1 MKKIISFILVTM
13 CFMFGACFSVFG
25 MVGYNAVIVND
36 GIVYQADWLDNH
48 YTYGAFSED
57 LKDYDMTSPQSRAY
71 IIKSQNELDDVFAEF
86 PDIDFDKKMVLVY
99 CYTTVYVRKQVLNK
113 VALEGDVLTVQFD
126 VVRGKFGHADA
137 AMPHRRT
144 LAVKLDRVEVAEA
157 NVTYK
162 GQ

>member
-1 MKKIISFILVTM
+1 
-13 CFMFGACFSVFG
+13 
-25 MVGYNAVIVND
+25 
-36 GIVYQADWLDNH
+36 
-48 YTYGAFSED
+48 
-57 LKDYDMTSPQSRAY
+57 MTSPQSRAY